1 MSHIDTILERYDAL
15 DRLLV
20 AHGMPPTSPWWR
32 RLIERWYRSG
42 RIQAVL
48 RVGRRGGKSSTLCR
62 LAVVELLWGDHKIPP
77 GDVGVVAIV
86 SADKSEAAARLTTI
100 ETILDI
106 LSVRYSPWGNQAIGI
121 RITGRRLGVRVYA
134 ATIKGVSGFT
144 AIFVFL
150 DELAK
155 WKDEEAGVNP
165 ANEVI
170 ASIRPTIASQP
181 NAKIALS
188 SSPLGTLDAHHDAY
202 AEGETELQ
210 IVDTAPTWIA
220 HPALTEARTHV
231 LEPDTAKWSRE
242 YGAVPQQGNT
252 RSLLSSVVLDRA
264 IARWA
269 EHEPAPPRY
278 KYVSAIDPATRR
290 NAFTYAATTMHEDG
304 MRQVV
309 DVAQWQGSRERPVV
323 VRDTYREIA
332 KHNEPLAITHTITD
346 QFAADPMRELSLG
359 TGVNLRV
366 ISWTQALKEAAYE
379 ALRALCNEDRLAL
392 HPDRLVKQDLLDI
405 VVKIT
410 RAGEIYDLVERGG
423 RHADYAP
430 VIAIA
435 LLHTKV
441 KARLIETLR
450 SVQDQQKMKFLMN
463 LKKESERREKFGP
476 RPITHTYKPS

>member
-1 MSHIDTILERYDAL
+1 MSHTDTILARYDAL
-15 DRLLV
+15 DQLLV
-20 AHGMPPTSPWWR
+20 AHGMPATSPWWR

-42 RIQAVL
+42 KTQAVL

-62 LAVVELLWGDHKIPP
+62 LAVVELIWGDHKIPP

-100 ETILDI
+100 TTILDI
-106 LSVRYSPWGNQAIGI
+106 LGYRYAPWGNQAIGI
-121 RITGRRLGVRVYA
+121 RLTGKRLGVRVYA

-165 ANEVI
+165 ASDVI

-210 IVDTAPTWIA
+210 IVDSAPTWVA
-220 HPALTEARTHV
+220 HPALTEARTHI
-231 LEPDTAKWSRE
+231 LEPDSAKWQRE
-242 YGAVPQQGNT
+242 YGAIPQQGNT

-264 IARWA
+264 IARWS
-269 EHEPAPPRY
+269 EHVPDPVLYTYR
-278 KYVSAIDPATRR
+278 SAMDPATRR
-290 NAFTYAATTMHEDG
+290 NAYTYAATTMHPDG
-304 MRQVV
+304 IRQVV
-309 DVAQWQGSRERPVV
+309 AHRQWQGSPTRPVV
-323 VRDTYREIA
+323 VKEALRDIA
-332 KHNEPLAITHTITD
+332 KLNEPLGIQHTITD
-346 QFAADPMRELSLG
+346 QFAPDLMRELSQG
-359 TGVNLRV
+359 TGVYLHVENW
-366 ISWTQALKEAAYE
+366 SPALKAEAYE
-379 ALRALCNEDRLAL
+379 GLKTAINQDKLVLP
-392 HPDRLVKQDLLDI
+392 PDPWVKQDLLDI

-430 VIAIA
+430 VVAIA
-435 LLHTKV
+435 LLRTKV
-441 KARLIETLR
+441 RARFAETTQSLADR
-450 SVQDQQKMKFLMN
+450 QKSDFLASR
-463 LKKESERREKFGP
+463 KKEAERRERFGLRPVTHRP
-476 RPITHTYKPS
+476 R